1 VSFVRTHTLFEER
14 TNGDIAVLVANGNN
28 DCGVPPTASQ
38 ECDETVINTVGY
50 FPTVF
55 NFTPYDSQAPITVA
69 DSGSIV
75 NGETRRFDVLSNDIV
90 GDSALDLSS
99 IEIVVQ
105 PRDGVAAVDTVTGEI
120 SVLLD
125 TDDSIATVFYRVSD
139 IDGNVSTISVLDIT
153 VSSL

>member
-1 VSFVRTHTLFEER
+1 
-14 TNGDIAVLVANGNN
+14 
-28 DCGVPPTASQ
+28 
-38 ECDETVINTVGY
+38 
-50 FPTVF
+50 
-55 NFTPYDSQAPITVA
+55 
-69 DSGSIV
+69 
-75 NGETRRFDVLSNDIV
+75 LSNDIV